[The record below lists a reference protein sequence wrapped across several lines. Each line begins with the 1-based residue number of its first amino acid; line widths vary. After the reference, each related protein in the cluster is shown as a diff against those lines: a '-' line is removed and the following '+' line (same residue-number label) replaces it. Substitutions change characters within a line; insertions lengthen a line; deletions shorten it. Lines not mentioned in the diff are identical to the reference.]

1 MKMMMNQ
8 GGIAMTNSFLLADE
22 ASGQTVLFDAPND
35 TVAPLLDAVES
46 HGWTLQGLWLT
57 HGHFDHLADHAVVKK
72 RFPAARILIHAL
84 DEPRLSQPGSSLFP
98 LPFVIPPGKAD
109 ALLQDGQKLAI
120 GNVEVEVMHTPG
132 HAPGHVMYYLPSQ
145 KLLVGGDLIIG
156 GSIGR
161 TDIPGADP
169 RALAKSVRQVMQL
182 PDETEL
188 LPGHGEPSTL
198 GAERAN
204 NPYVQM
210 ILAGRGVD

>member
-1 MKMMMNQ
+1 MMMNQ